1 MEKVVAEDEKLLQS
15 KRFTGYLVL
24 DYRNGDMRVR
34 KTKPEEGRS
43 SRKSNHSYR
52 HLSPFEIPIMID
64 IKVNVPK
71 GPEIT
76 AKGEVDIP
84 ATKVREMFLETL

>member
-1 MEKVVAEDEKLLQS
+1 MNTVVAKDEKLLQS

-24 DYRNGDMRVR
+24 DYRNGNMRVR
-34 KTKPEEGRS
+34 KTKPNEVKS
-43 SRKSNHSYR
+43 SLTNRQ
-52 HLSPFEIPIMID
+52 LTPFEIPIMID